1 MKTTIKILASIAALF
16 GLLLLLGDTP
26 RANMVTFASVKILG
40 LAILYGAVKIWENFM
55 PNEEV

>member
-26 RANMVTFASVKILG
+26 RVK
-40 LAILYGAVKIWENFM
+40 W
-55 PNEEV
+55 